1 MALRV
6 KKELV
11 ERAAQDRE
19 AAIMGLK
26 GAAKFESNNLIT
38 TLKCRKNHL
47 ISEEN
52 KQEIWMEAVKSDN
65 KATV

>member
-1 MALRV
+1 MALRFEE
-6 KKELV
+6 ELV

-26 GAAKFESNNLIT
+26 GAAEFESNNLIT
-38 TLKCRKNHL
+38 ILKCRKNHL
-47 ISEEN
+47 IFEEN
-52 KQEIWMEAVKSDN
+52 KQEIWMEAVKSNN